1 MLNLARIREFF
12 PQYEQVTDYELTR
25 AAHAKEAPDM
35 PFERFAAEF
44 GGPTVE
50 DERNILARDYNVN
63 HPDAP
68 IRPEEI
74 GEGSFVND
82 MGHAVAAGLND
93 MASLPFWLGEK
104 FMQGIG
110 MDWAAGQ
117 LGKGREYF
125 TDSAEEKRRGY
136 SADMKLARDK
146 EFITHDDES
155 GYGLGD
161 AWTSPRAVLGTVA
174 ESLPSMVGGMGIGAG
189 IAKGLMK
196 RGVSRALAWGIGSS
210 IGEGS
215 VGGAQNSMGVYDA
228 VMKMPE
234 ETLAQ
239 SPEYQE
245 LLKELEPDA
254 ARRKLADRLALAAGV
269 QTGASTAALSAPAGA
284 MFGKMLGGE
293 TGKTLARSMLKMG
306 VAEAG
311 EEMLQSGAEEY
322 LSQRQVQRADPS
334 IDPWKGVPNATVA
347 GGIAG
352 FTMGAGL
359 GPIGHYGGRRAR
371 ETGGN
376 DNLSQPDK
384 GAEAEEFISEADARD
399 ISDFVREQEASAA
412 MEDDIALLTGQT
424 QPWSHGGQ
432 LALDRGET
440 VDLLGL
446 PQQAGLQTAQ
456 GIGGLV
462 ALPEGTGAIPM
473 GSESTGR
480 GSIAPSTDFSTPV
493 AASYQPRVGL
503 PAGGQGNAIPGSWA
517 GLHSQRASTA
527 PQFAGGQALDMAQG
541 IGGVWSLAPG
551 QQAGNIGGAPS
562 VQSSPATGGGGQ
574 LAPRADTQAPAQAL
588 GMPAPNPQSGEAH
601 LLRQGKPAV
610 LVPPQRQ
617 GQIQGQEQA
626 PINSEVQT
634 EQDVPV
640 GAEIKLMR
648 GPKLVFNIKTGQQEL
663 LRPGG
668 YATYTKVS
676 KSLWVLNR
684 QANGAVEAF
693 VEDPKKIDE
702 IESAWKKENPSHPS
716 TYEQKP
722 GDAGAKATTAKQTEE
737 RRAGLLQQLPPE
749 SRREARRLTNAQL
762 RERVRAEQNPVKF
775 DGENIDY
782 TVEDHPMPTAPSGT
796 VFISG
801 SGRRL
806 SPFPQVDYSTPRKH
820 RASNAKV
827 AAWLLDEARKEAA
840 PNEWRSLLI
849 SGTRADNLSPADV
862 RDLVDILSDG
872 VREEAIPPLF
882 KAPQQERV
890 REHKAQEMPEA
901 GVTESAVPT
910 SKVESEKKR
919 AGEIFEPEKGAS
931 VTAVGVVKSEKTALE
946 KDHGRVH
953 DGEPGDQPMV
963 DEPVDL
969 AAGLQ
974 PGSRPQMV
982 EQSKSREA
990 SRASGR
996 DGGAGSLSGRDDGR
1010 DASGRKAG
1018 NARGGDLSD
1027 GRGGSGRRDA
1037 GRNKVENSGLGGEL
1051 GTSELSGRERKNG
1064 DNHRPVK
1071 PEAGDNHRIAEG
1083 DVLVPRGASAR
1094 AKANIDAIRLVK
1106 RLEQEGRPA
1115 TPEEKK
1121 ILTQFTGWGSLAQ
1134 TVFNPDFVVYARMEG
1149 RGGGLPPYLNA
1160 DTVAKYRK
1168 WKSQYGEVLHPDLGG
1183 LLTEKEWA
1191 AAEKS
1196 TLNAHYT
1203 DRNVI
1208 SAMWEMAEKL
1218 GFRGGR
1224 VLEPSAGT
1232 GLFFGLMPEGVARNS
1247 ALVGVELDELTGKI
1261 LKHLYPDADI
1271 QISGFEKA
1279 KRLGDNTVD
1288 LVISN
1293 VPFGDFTVFD
1303 KARPQYN
1310 KQSIHNYFF
1319 SRALDTVRP
1328 GGLVM
1333 QITSHFTLDSGS
1345 AAKLRE
1351 EWSRKADLVAAVRLP
1366 GTAFEKNAGTEVT
1379 TDILIFRKKTDSD
1392 FALGQPFRNLSPIT
1406 TKQGETR
1413 INEYF
1418 VAHPEMVLGEHSLS
1432 GTMYG
1437 GNEYTLLPAKG
1448 ESLEDGLRRA
1458 TENIPA
1464 DVYGIEARNTGA
1476 EQRMTGET
1484 AREGAKEGSLVDEG
1498 GKGIFLVVDGRLEA
1512 PEWAGNKRQVEQ
1524 ARAYVG
1530 VKDAALR
1537 LISAMN
1543 SDPGDQRVNALRK
1556 ELNDVYD
1563 AYVKKHGPIN
1573 KSGNGFLEDDI
1584 EFPTVAALEMVTQEP
1599 GERMVKSGP
1608 NKGKKERIFEKKIS
1622 KADIFTTRTIFPFHA
1637 PEHAESPEDA
1647 VKISRIYK
1655 NRIDLPYIA
1664 GLLGMEPNEAKAA
1677 LLKTGEVFENPESGL
1692 LEPRDMYLSGN
1703 VREKLARA
1711 ERAAVDNP
1719 GYEVNVAA
1727 LREVQPPRIGI
1738 DAIFSRLGSAWMPPE
1753 VYEAFLRHIGV
1764 GNAKVTLAR
1773 LPGDEGTATWS
1784 VRGGGLSAEARNRWG
1799 TERANVLSLI
1809 EDCLNLKRTAILD
1822 PVEAG
1827 GKKKYVRNDKETLAA
1842 QEKQRL
1848 LQEEFAAWLV
1858 GSEHAQRV
1866 EDVYNE
1872 KFNGFVVRT
1881 FDVPDIKYYPGAS
1894 HSIELR
1900 DNQKVGVSRA
1910 LQESCLLA
1918 HGVGSGKTMLE
1929 ITLAME
1935 MRRLGTAR
1943 KPWIVVQG
1951 ATLAQFAASFKA
1963 LYPGARILAPTE
1975 TQRSA
1980 ANRRRLLAQIA
1991 SGDWDAVITPHGFF
2005 NGVSVAPETE
2015 ARFIQEQVDEYESL
2029 LLTIDKDE
2037 KVTRKQIEKKIERL
2051 KVRLE
2056 NLADTRKDENIFF
2069 DELGVDALIIDE
2081 GHAYKRGQFVSKMDN
2096 VKGLDRDSSQ
2106 RSFQM
2111 LMKARLVQAK
2121 TGGKNVVMATG
2132 TPISNTLTEM
2142 WTMFRYTRPDL
2153 LREFGVEQFDDFATT
2168 FAATSISQEETATG
2182 EWKDVERFNKYVNG
2196 PELLTLWRSGADV
2209 AITEDLTSIKGLPK
2223 LQGGKIHEVSVERS
2237 EALSNYIEALRQE
2250 RIAWDN
2256 LSGKE
2261 KREKS
2266 HVPLTIYGRAKQAA
2280 IDLRLV
2286 DSTLHDEQGSKANT
2300 AVRNIFERWQAN
2312 QDAKATQIVFSDT
2325 FQSKDKAFNLFADIK
2340 HKLVA
2345 LGVPER
2351 EIAIIH
2357 DYKSDESRKKL
2368 FDAVNRG
2375 DVRVL
2380 MGTTEK
2386 LGVGVNVQERLLTA
2400 HHLDAPQ
2407 RPMDFEQRN
2416 GRIRRPGNIFPEV
2429 EILTYGT
2436 KNTLDSVTFQQ
2447 LISKQKFINQLLR
2460 GNVSDRSFENPF
2472 DATQATFEDMM
2483 AAFSG
2488 NPLAKEKMQL
2498 TAEVRRLRAM
2508 LSSHAAQVSGQRSKL
2523 RALRSALERQEDSLP
2538 ERKKLTEY
2546 IKHNFPKG
2554 KIEGR
2559 KEIAKEIGAWLDPTE
2574 AAVAQSV
2581 SDIQTS
2587 AQWYTKNR
2595 ASFAKSRDFDL
2606 GHGLRVTLTVEPY
2619 ISFAEEK
2626 GEQTEYS
2633 TTSAYRLQGPHDI
2646 RQDGSFNG
2654 AQGLFT
2660 RLGNVLSTLEGSQ
2673 DDAEARLKDTRAQIA
2688 TLEEEIDRPFAQQK
2702 ELETAVTRLE
2712 EVEKELE
2719 AATKVKKENPA
2730 QEESD
2735 GEVEPPLVSLA
2746 PGKYLPSRRKTR
2758 LHLRPAAVQ
2767 RVVDALGKTAKNAA
2781 PVRVVQTAEELPA
2794 RVREMFAD
2802 QLDAIEGIYDPA
2814 SGVVW
2819 MVADNISDMG
2829 RAAEV
2834 WAHEQVGHHGLRG
2847 LFSDGERRRLLNSL
2861 WLSMGGMGNETIRRV
2876 AEEYGLKP
2884 RTVDADRQTV
2894 MEEVIAHLAEK
2905 RQGGRLDAK
2914 EQNLWRKI
2922 VNAVLRAWKKVMNAV
2937 SGREGRMAHENIDA
2951 LLADLGSFVWE
2962 GRGAREAFGFGQPG
2976 AGVFAAKRG
2985 EAEETVR
2992 YQKARSKDSPNDLV
3006 LLPDGS
3012 ADFGVMPETK
3022 LRDGRVLKGAPI
3034 RLQRGI
3040 SRFGGGYGYEHINDV
3055 HGDEIRDAGYPGVQA
3070 FVWELVHNYNQI
3082 WQESNGA
3089 LRFVKE
3095 AGSGRSAG
3103 FVRLTRRGDFYEIR
3117 SAFPMVNSPSVRGGK
3132 LLWAGDPHQSTAT
3145 EEQNPFV
3152 TKSDR
3157 LAPTAR
3163 TGSEGSLRSQ
3173 RGQSNEK
3180 SIMQVRDADKP
3191 LASLSKKSDRE
3202 NLNELISEWNRRTG
3216 LKKEV
3221 LLRQLRDYF
3230 NVKSIDEIPG
3240 KWKGDAEAFVQEKIR
3255 DIPDPDKAGFLDRL
3269 ITLDMRKTA
3278 ALTDVPEIRSFFHE
3292 KDLGMMSNFLSLPH
3306 WIAKRIPAFA
3316 KVYERQLRRM
3326 DERSAAL
3333 KNSLEQVPSLFG
3345 KNRMGKKDMESLG
3358 KILWE
3363 TEGKEPKEL
3372 EGVEKFLTSDKLA
3385 NGRELIE
3392 INPDFYKAYEKWVS
3406 GLNGTEAAKKAL
3418 VEVRK
3423 SLDNDLAL
3431 AHNRMAAMSELS
3443 DDAIKQFRQ
3452 DIGHIPNYFPHHRY
3466 GKYFVQAKVGD
3477 EVVFRQHFDAAT
3489 KARAM
3494 LEAKRIA
3501 AEQAK
3506 NFPGATW
3513 SRGDNVR
3520 LPDEVLGAPID
3531 TEAME
3536 QIIRAATAKITDK
3549 GHAKEIAELLMEG
3562 TADVLKARGWGEHG
3576 IRRKGVP
3583 GFERKDLA
3591 RILYDYKAGLNGWL
3605 TKMEAA
3611 RDFGDALREID
3622 ALQTPRLWKYASQYV
3637 RDMLRNRDD
3646 IDRMTGMIK
3655 SVAFAWYM
3663 GGSIKTAMVN
3673 LTQNIVVGIPRLQM
3687 DVTGGAGA
3695 WIRGAHKAIAHRVT
3709 GSRSGLLAEEEARL
3723 LHELDGENV
3732 ITDAYMEE
3740 IRGQLGST
3748 PRNLWNRFTK
3758 VLGWPMS
3765 EVERFNRASL
3775 ALAAFRAARAGQMKP
3790 HARVKYGV
3798 RGKASYEQAKS
3809 FAADVVKDAHFVYGK
3824 SNTPEF
3830 LRSNA
3835 AGRAA
3840 GSMFTFR
3847 SFTFNMLGM
3856 WLWALRTQGREGAV
3870 FAAKSLGATMAL
3882 GGVTALPFYATAMA
3896 LCQMMSGDDDDW
3908 TEQIRQSLPQNN
3920 LLRDMVCYGMPSMA
3934 GINIGGSLQMET
3946 GLTRGLQRGVTPKE
3960 ILAESF
3966 GDIIGIPYDLAIEKT
3981 SKVMEASRHGDVW
3994 RMVEEAAPVAL
4005 KNTMQAWRLMT
4016 EGQTAMSG
4024 RPINNP
4030 GEHGARKLTG
4040 AEAVGK
4046 ALGFQPV
4053 SSTKS
4058 YAAYAARQHAE
4069 KVKGDMLDELAV
4081 LALRSHD
4088 TGTPD
4093 GKLEMRKRMRVWN
4106 AKMEAEG
4113 KPDMIIREK
4122 DVIRRVKARRRENRV
4137 TPKAMRERE
4146 RQQAVWG

>member
-1 MLNLARIREFF
+1 MQNFDFIPSDDALRRAMERCMSIRDGQEQFSGEAPGFLGKLGNSGLAILEGIGFIPGTAWDTAQDAIWGFDPADRDELHQREERDRELAAYQQKYAGKAF
-12 PQYEQVTDYELTR
+12 EGVTD
-25 AAHAKEAPDM
+25 AM
-35 PFERFAAEF
+35 
-44 GGPTVE
+44 
-50 DERNILARDYNVN
+50 
-63 HPDAP
+63 
-68 IRPEEI
+68 
-74 GEGSFVND
+74 GS
-82 MGHAVAAGLND
+82 L
-93 MASLPFWLGEK
+93 
-104 FMQGIG
+104 
-110 MDWAAGQ
+110 
-117 LGKGREYF
+117 
-125 TDSAEEKRRGY
+125 GY
-136 SADMKLARDK
+136 SL
-146 EFITHDDES
+146 T
-155 GYGLGD
+155 
-161 AWTSPRAVLGTVA
+161 
-174 ESLPSMVGGMGIGAG
+174 
-189 IAKGLMK
+189 
-196 RGVSRALAWGIGSS
+196 
-210 IGEGS
+210 
-215 VGGAQNSMGVYDA
+215 
-228 VMKMPE
+228 
-234 ETLAQ
+234 
-239 SPEYQE
+239 
-245 LLKELEPDA
+245 
-254 ARRKLADRLALAAGV
+254 
-269 QTGASTAALSAPAGA
+269 
-284 MFGKMLGGE
+284 
-293 TGKTLARSMLKMG
+293 
-306 VAEAG
+306 
-311 EEMLQSGAEEY
+311 
-322 LSQRQVQRADPS
+322 
-334 IDPWKGVPNATVA
+334 
-347 GGIAG
+347 
-352 FTMGAGL
+352 TMGAGL
-359 GPIGHYGGRRAR
+359 AGGLAGGFAGSAAGPAGTVAGAAAGNAAFSGGVAYRAATADMERLLYGEAAKALGREPSADEWEVIRGEFISEIRKYGAW
-371 ETGGN
+371 EAIPEAVSNALMAKILGPLGKKVFTGGI
-376 DNLSQPDK
+376 K
-384 GAEAEEFISEADARD
+384 GAVKKIGGLYGEELATETTTQWGQGSVLADAGLTEKAPGVAESFMEIAPATLWQTTLMAGGKKAVDVAARRLRGRAEDVGIHPGQGEGSTPPPASTETQWISEQDVTPAAPYVFEQSPENMPVPASPGEFISEADMAD
-399 ISDFVREQEASAA
+399 IDAFVRDYEAREQAQADVLMLSEYGRPEGQRFTPILPALEA
-412 MEDDIALLTGQT
+412 
-424 QPWSHGGQ
+424 
-432 LALDRGET
+432 GES

-446 PQQAGLQTAQ
+446 PQRVGVRTARGL
-456 GIGGLV
+456 GGMA

-473 GSESTGR
+473 GGESTGR
-480 GSIAPSTDFSTPV
+480 GPIAPATDFSTPV
-493 AASYQPRVGL
+493 ATPYRQRMEL
-503 PAGGQGNAIPGSWA
+503 PFGGREDVMPGAWA
-517 GLHSQRASTA
+517 GLSSQRASAA
-527 PQFAGGQALDMAQG
+527 PQFAGGQPIEMARG
-541 IGGVWSLAPG
+541 IGGIWNA
-551 QQAGNIGGAPS
+551 APS
-562 VQSSPATGGGGQ
+562 VKPSAMSGTMTGPMAEQVPGAMEGTAAPVREAYRPTPQQEAKWARIEEAAHVQDARDATRMEADAKRREEAAQWLRERARRMREERRGQ
-574 LAPRADTQAPAQAL
+574 NADTF
-588 GMPAPNPQSGEAH
+588 
-601 LLRQGKPAV
+601 LRDHVIVGTIP
-610 LVPPQRQ
+610 
-617 GQIQGQEQA
+617 GQTQKRED
-626 PINSEVQT
+626 V
-634 EQDVPV
+634 VPV
-640 GAEIKLMR
+640 SDNANPADSSRGHSSAIPELMR
-648 GPKLVFNIKTGQQEL
+648 QDAQNSRENPSEQSPRTGMQEPEV
-663 LRPGG
+663 LRPGTTWEQTF
-668 YATYTKVS
+668 A
-676 KSLWVLNR
+676 
-684 QANGAVEAF
+684 EAQKM
-693 VEDPKKIDE
+693 PR
-702 IESAWKKENPSHPS
+702 S
-716 TYEQKP
+716 T
-722 GDAGAKATTAKQTEE
+722 
-737 RRAGLLQQLPPE
+737 
-749 SRREARRLTNAQL
+749 
-762 RERVRAEQNPVKF
+762 
-775 DGENIDY
+775 
-782 TVEDHPMPTAPSGT
+782 
-796 VFISG
+796 
-801 SGRRL
+801 
-806 SPFPQVDYSTPRKH
+806 
-820 RASNAKV
+820 
-827 AAWLLDEARKEAA
+827 
-840 PNEWRSLLI
+840 
-849 SGTRADNLSPADV
+849 
-862 RDLVDILSDG
+862 LVDILSQRAIRSQRPDSARLAVAKYKKMPKSRLVEELADEIHGLPERTYKENTVFRVKGFTPQEFRKFMGSESGTKEEFLDYIQKNLEPDDG
-872 VREEAIPPLF
+872 SALTSIKRDYLKWRRQGTTGQAAIKPSRADEWGL
-882 KAPQQERV
+882 
-890 REHKAQEMPEA
+890 
-901 GVTESAVPT
+901 SADVAN
-910 SKVESEKKR
+910 KVESERTQGGKIAASEAEGDMVKSDPQAVETKQNAVKSKETSHAQTDAQGPGVDDSGSDEEQGTEYVSRAEGKR
-919 AGEIFEPEKGAS
+919 GAGRSRSDAGSRHRGKLRGDDERHSESSQSDGVQGSAGESAAPDNGEQYSLGDSPE
-931 VTAVGVVKSEKTALE
+931 
-946 KDHGRVH
+946 H
-953 DGEPGDQPMV
+953 
-963 DEPVDL
+963 
-969 AAGLQ
+969 
-974 PGSRPQMV
+974 
-982 EQSKSREA
+982 
-990 SRASGR
+990 
-996 DGGAGSLSGRDDGR
+996 GAGVHGYGE
-1010 DASGRKAG
+1010 
-1018 NARGGDLSD
+1018 
-1027 GRGGSGRRDA
+1027 GRGGRGRRGRKPDSGDA
-1037 GRNKVENSGLGGEL
+1037 RTVRGGERRGHGEREGDGSTASGLNYNAPVGALARTGSWKETAARNL
-1051 GTSELSGRERKNG
+1051 DIIELSKR
-1064 DNHRPVK
+1064 
-1071 PEAGDNHRIAEG
+1071 
-1083 DVLVPRGASAR
+1083 
-1094 AKANIDAIRLVK
+1094 IDAEK
-1106 RLEQEGRPA
+1106 RVA
-1115 TPEEKK
+1115 TPEEQA
-1121 ILTQFTGWGSLAQ
+1121 LLAQYVGWGPSDIRNRLFPSTNGSRREINPYAVSPDWRPLAE
-1134 TVFNPDFVVYARMEG
+1134 R
-1149 RGGGLPPYLNA
+1149 
-1160 DTVAKYRK
+1160 
-1168 WKSQYGEVLHPDLGG
+1168 
-1183 LLTEKEWA
+1183 
-1191 AAEKS
+1191 AAEILSPEEVTTAFQS
-1196 TLNAHYT
+1196 TQYAHYT
-1203 DRNVI
+1203 SEPMIRAI
-1208 SAMWEMAEKL
+1208 WSGLQRL
-1218 GFRGGR
+1218 GFKGGNI
-1224 VLEPSAGT
+1224 LEPGMGT
-1232 GLFFGLMPEGVARNS
+1232 GLFAVAS
-1247 ALVGVELDELTGKI
+1247 PSEVMEKSKYTGVEMDKATARIARHLLPESNILNADFVKQKFPDNFFDLAIGNPPFSSTKI
-1261 LKHLYPDADI
+1261 LDDPAYKKYRFLLHD
-1271 QISGFEKA
+1271 
-1279 KRLGDNTVD
+1279 
-1288 LVISN
+1288 
-1293 VPFGDFTVFD
+1293 
-1303 KARPQYN
+1303 
-1310 KQSIHNYFF
+1310 YFF
-1319 SRALDTVRP
+1319 AKSLDKVRP
-1328 GGLVM
+1328 GGLLVFV
-1333 QITSHFTLDSGS
+1333 TSKGTMD
-1345 AAKLRE
+1345 
-1351 EWSRKADLVAAVRLP
+1351 KADDKARAYMAERADLLGAIRLP
-1366 GTAFEKNAGTEVT
+1366 QTAFKQNAGTEVV
-1379 TDILIFRKKTDSD
+1379 TDVLFLRKRQPGEVPGGESWQGRAEVQTPEGP
-1392 FALGQPFRNLSPIT
+1392 ALV
-1406 TKQGETR
+1406 
-1413 INEYF
+1413 NEYF
-1418 VAHPEMVLGEHSLS
+1418 ARHPDMVLGEHSLKGSMYRSDEYTVLPHGTDIDAQFAEAVTHLPENVYSPDISSSADSMRQQVMERDFNPRHTKEGALYVDEKGLLRRLDDGSGVDIDTVAKLSDADKEWLKGYVELRDALKQAQYDQLQDRDWEVSLKKLNQFYDSFVKRYGFIREFKEVERTTKNKDGEDVTTSSRRYKRKRLFDLDVEAPLIEQLEKVMDDGRIVKAEFLKGRTIKRPATPQIKNTNDALMVSLDQRGILDLDHVAELAGKSRDAVIRELGDTVYEVPGADWQMADEYLSGDVVTKLEEAEAAAASDKRFRRNVEALRKVQPKPLEAKNISVGLGAPWIPTEHLDVFAREILGLNLHIRYNKDS
-1432 GTMYG
+1432 GTFSVPDA
-1437 GNEYTLLPAKG
+1437 N
-1448 ESLEDGLRRA
+1448 RRS
-1458 TENIPA
+1458 
-1464 DVYGIEARNTGA
+1464 ARSGT
-1476 EQRMTGET
+1476 
-1484 AREGAKEGSLVDEG
+1484 S
-1498 GKGIFLVVDGRLEA
+1498 
-1512 PEWAGNKRQVEQ
+1512 EWGTPDRSPQEILSAVLNNQSITIR
-1524 ARAYVG
+1524 
-1530 VKDAALR
+1530 VKDAQGKTHTDATATTEANEKADKMRKAFESWIWQDAKRTGELVKIYNRTFNNIAPRRFDGSHLTLPGLSLR
-1537 LISAMN
+1537 YKLYDHQKRAIWRIIQTGN
-1543 SDPGDQRVNALRK
+1543 
-1556 ELNDVYD
+1556 VYL
-1563 AYVKKHGPIN
+1563 AHAVGAGK
-1573 KSGNGFLEDDI
+1573 
-1584 EFPTVAALEMVTQEP
+1584 TLEMIV
-1599 GERMVKSGP
+1599 S
-1608 NKGKKERIFEKKIS
+1608 
-1622 KADIFTTRTIFPFHA
+1622 
-1637 PEHAESPEDA
+1637 
-1647 VKISRIYK
+1647 
-1655 NRIDLPYIA
+1655 
-1664 GLLGMEPNEAKAA
+1664 GME
-1677 LLKTGEVFENPESGL
+1677 
-1692 LEPRDMYLSGN
+1692 
-1703 VREKLARA
+1703 
-1711 ERAAVDNP
+1711 
-1719 GYEVNVAA
+1719 
-1727 LREVQPPRIGI
+1727 Q
-1738 DAIFSRLGSAWMPPE
+1738 
-1753 VYEAFLRHIGV
+1753 
-1764 GNAKVTLAR
+1764 
-1773 LPGDEGTATWS
+1773 
-1784 VRGGGLSAEARNRWG
+1784 
-1799 TERANVLSLI
+1799 
-1809 EDCLNLKRTAILD
+1809 
-1822 PVEAG
+1822 
-1827 GKKKYVRNDKETLAA
+1827 
-1842 QEKQRL
+1842 
-1848 LQEEFAAWLV
+1848 
-1858 GSEHAQRV
+1858 
-1866 EDVYNE
+1866 
-1872 KFNGFVVRT
+1872 
-1881 FDVPDIKYYPGAS
+1881 
-1894 HSIELR
+1894 
-1900 DNQKVGVSRA
+1900 
-1910 LQESCLLA
+1910 
-1918 HGVGSGKTMLE
+1918 
-1929 ITLAME
+1929 
-1935 MRRLGTAR
+1935 RRLGLIQR
-1943 KPWIVVQG
+1943 PMYVVPNHM
-1951 ATLAQFAASFKA
+1951 LRQFSSEFQDA
-1963 LYPGARILAPTE
+1963 YPLARIMVADEENFTG
-1975 TQRSA
+1975 
-1980 ANRRRLLAQIA
+1980 ANRRRFVAQA
-1991 SGDWDAVITPHGFF
+1991 ALNAPDAIVITHSAFKRIGTR
-2005 NGVSVAPETE
+2005 PETMEAVTKDLLTQLEEAIKDSTDRISRSRLEQRLEQAKRRAE
-2015 ARFIQEQVDEYESL
+2015 ARFSKAKDQAVFFEDMGVDFLYVDEAHGFRKL
-2029 LLTIDKDE
+2029 DF
-2037 KVTRKQIEKKIERL
+2037 VTNRDR
-2051 KVRLE
+2051 
-2056 NLADTRKDENIFF
+2056 
-2069 DELGVDALIIDE
+2069 
-2081 GHAYKRGQFVSKMDN
+2081 
-2096 VKGLDRDSSQ
+2096 VKGIDPSGSEMALDLYSKLEWLRKEHPGRSHVLASGTPVTNTMAELYTVMRYMDPDGLERDGLSSFDAWATMFGRVKADLEQ
-2106 RSFQM
+2106 NASGSYENVERFAKFVNVPE
-2111 LMKARLVQAK
+2111 LMKRVRGFMDVLTMSQLGDLVK
-2121 TGGKNVVMATG
+2121 
-2132 TPISNTLTEM
+2132 
-2142 WTMFRYTRPDL
+2142 RPDL
-2153 LREFGVEQFDDFATT
+2153 K
-2168 FAATSISQEETATG
+2168 TG
-2182 EWKDVERFNKYVNG
+2182 QPVNV
-2196 PELLTLWRSGADV
+2196 V
-2209 AITEDLTSIKGLPK
+2209 AQASPAVQDYLKNVLAP
-2223 LQGGKIHEVSVERS
+2223 
-2237 EALSNYIEALRQE
+2237 
-2250 RIAWDN
+2250 RI
-2256 LSGKE
+2256 
-2261 KREKS
+2261 EKS
-2266 HVPLTIYGRAKQAA
+2266 KKWRPSAQEKGNPDPIVKIITDGRLAA
-2280 IDLRLV
+2280 LDLRFVSELAENDP
-2286 DSTLHDEQGSKANT
+2286 DSKLNLMIDDIIKTHHSIADREYINPETGAADPVKGG
-2300 AVRNIFERWQAN
+2300 
-2312 QDAKATQIVFSDT
+2312 TQIVFSSVGFGEQVAARRGFDLR
-2325 FQSKDKAFNLFADIK
+2325 AFMMRRFKEGGISASQ
-2340 HKLVA
+2340 VA
-2345 LGVPER
+2345 WMG
-2351 EIAIIH
+2351 
-2357 DYKSDESRKKL
+2357 DYKTHAKKEAMFKEMRAGKIRL
-2368 FDAVNRG
+2368 LIGSPQN
-2375 DVRVL
+2375 
-2380 MGTTEK
+2380 MGT
-2386 LGVGVNVQERLLTA
+2386 GVNVQKRLFKLHYLSPPWYPA
-2400 HHLDAPQ
+2400 DV
-2407 RPMDFEQRN
+2407 EQPH
-2416 GRIRRPGNIFPEV
+2416 GRILRQGNQNPEV
-2429 EILTYGT
+2429 EINWYATKGTYDSTMWGMVARKARFIEQAFT
-2436 KNTLDSVTFQQ
+2436 GDDSVRTLDD
-2447 LISKQKFINQLLR
+2447 ISESSQY
-2460 GNVSDRSFENPF
+2460 E
-2472 DATQATFEDMM
+2472 M
-2483 AAFSG
+2483 AAA
-2488 NPLAKEKMQL
+2488 LAAGDERAIQL
-2498 TAEVRRLRAM
+2498 AGLNADIERLSRLERAHAEEQMRFRGRRRDIE
-2508 LSSHAAQVSGQRSKL
+2508 H
-2523 RALRSALERQEDSLP
+2523 ALEREADERAKLQTALDTLGGENVSTDNFRLVIGKKEYTKQKEAGEALLTAAEKELARWTPGGAKARESISIGSAQGKCPLVLHMDVGETGGRIGKRLRSLEVKIGRLNLEVQDFIRDDASAQGIATRLVNRLNGITRSISESKTRENALRREMESLQGRIGVPFPQEGELN
-2538 ERKKLTEY
+2538 E
-2546 IKHNFPKG
+2546 
-2554 KIEGR
+2554 KI
-2559 KEIAKEIGAWLDPTE
+2559 AE
-2574 AAVAQSV
+2574 AAR
-2581 SDIQTS
+2581 IQ
-2587 AQWYTKNR
+2587 
-2595 ASFAKSRDFDL
+2595 
-2606 GHGLRVTLTVEPY
+2606 
-2619 ISFAEEK
+2619 AELEEEGK
-2626 GEQTEYS
+2626 KQAEAEQTE
-2633 TTSAYRLQGPHDI
+2633 
-2646 RQDGSFNG
+2646 
-2654 AQGLFT
+2654 
-2660 RLGNVLSTLEGSQ
+2660 
-2673 DDAEARLKDTRAQIA
+2673 
-2688 TLEEEIDRPFAQQK
+2688 
-2702 ELETAVTRLE
+2702 
-2712 EVEKELE
+2712 EKEDTE
-2719 AATKVKKENPA
+2719 DRASIMP
-2730 QEESD
+2730 
-2735 GEVEPPLVSLA
+2735 GEF
-2746 PGKYLPSRRKTR
+2746 LPSRRKTR

-2767 RVVDALGKTAKNAA
+2767 RVVNALGKTAKNAA

-2847 LFSDGERRRLLNSL
+2847 LFSDGERRRMLNSL

-2962 GRGAREAFGFGQPG
+2962 GRGAREAFGFGQSG

-3070 FVWELVHNYNQI
+3070 FVWDLVHNYNQI

-3423 SLDNDLAL
+3423 SLDNDLAS

-3622 ALQTPRLWKYASQYV
+3622 ASQTPRLWKYASQYV

-3748 PRNLWNRFTK
+3748 PQNLWNRFTK